1 MNQAKPDPRGQDGLE
16 PGAVEPGSAEAVEAT
31 PGARGSAGARP
42 GAVGPEPAERDAVAA
57 PAVEPPL
64 AVDAAGAEAALEK
77 VAAGTVEPGAVDSG
91 AVEAGDPRGDLRW
104 GNVAALVRDAARRWA
119 GREAVVDGRTRLD
132 YAQLGERVER
142 AAAACLAAGVEPGD
156 RVAVWAPNTADW
168 IVSAL
173 GAVTAGAV
181 LVPLNTRFKG
191 AEAAYVLQRSRA
203 RLLFV
208 TGTFLGT
215 SYVASLRRATTEA
228 PAPGT
233 PGTATGPGSVRASGT
248 HSGPGTPATG
258 PAGPTRPAAGAA
270 TGTGPVGTR
279 PRRGPL
285 PGLPDLEQVVVLA
298 DDAPADFRTW
308 KDFLA
313 GGDAVPASAVR
324 ARTDAIPPDAPSDI
338 IFTSGTTGSPK
349 GAVITHAQTLRCYAV
364 WSGLAGLREGDR
376 YLIVNP
382 FFHTFGYKA
391 GIIACLM
398 RGATM
403 VPQPVFDVDT
413 VLANIAAERISVLP
427 GPPTLHQSLLDHP
440 QREHHDLSAL
450 RLVVTGAAVVPLQ
463 LVERLRTELRIATV
477 LTAYGL
483 SEAGGIVTMCR
494 RGDPAEVVAAT
505 SGRAIPGTELRI
517 TGPDGSACPPGTPGE
532 VRVRGYH
539 VMRGYFEDP
548 EGTARTLTPDGWLRT
563 GDVGVLDAA
572 GNLRI
577 TDRIKDMFIVG
588 GFNAYPA
595 EIEQLL
601 GLHPDV
607 ADVAVVGIP
616 DPRLGEVGKAYAVR
630 RPGSTLTADDLIA
643 WSRREMANYKVPR
656 EVEFVPSLPRNA
668 SGKILKTRLRD
679 SRH

>member
-1 MNQAKPDPRGQDGLE
+1 M
-16 PGAVEPGSAEAVEAT
+16 
-31 PGARGSAGARP
+31 
-42 GAVGPEPAERDAVAA
+42 
-57 PAVEPPL
+57 
-64 AVDAAGAEAALEK
+64 
-77 VAAGTVEPGAVDSG
+77 
-91 AVEAGDPRGDLRW
+91 EAGDPRGDLRW

-132 YAQLGERVER
+132 YAQLGDRVER

-215 SYVASLRRATTEA
+215 SYVASLRRATTEP
-228 PAPGT
+228 PAP
-233 PGTATGPGSVRASGT
+233 TA
-248 HSGPGTPATG
+248 
-258 PAGPTRPAAGAA
+258 
-270 TGTGPVGTR
+270 R

-308 KDFLA
+308 KEFLA

-324 ARTDAIPPDAPSDI
+324 ARADAIPPDAPSDI

-364 WSGLAGLREGDR
+364 WSELAGLREGDR

-440 QREHHDLSAL
+440 QRDHHDLSAL

-463 LVERLRTELRIATV
+463 LVERLRAELRIATV

-494 RGDPAEVVAAT
+494 RGDPAEVIAAT

-517 TGPDGSACPPGTPGE
+517 TGPDGSACAPGTPGE

-548 EGTARTLTPDGWLRT
+548 EATARTLTPDGWLRT

-679 SRH
+679 SRR

>member
-1 MNQAKPDPRGQDGLE
+1 M
-16 PGAVEPGSAEAVEAT
+16 
-31 PGARGSAGARP
+31 
-42 GAVGPEPAERDAVAA
+42 
-57 PAVEPPL
+57 
-64 AVDAAGAEAALEK
+64 
-77 VAAGTVEPGAVDSG
+77 
-91 AVEAGDPRGDLRW
+91 RGDEEW
-104 GNVAALVRDAARRWA
+104 GSIPELVRAAARRY
-119 GREAVVDGRTRLD
+119 GNREAVVEGRTRIS
-132 YAQLGERVER
+132 YAELGDRVDR
-142 AAAACLAAGVEPGD
+142 AAAACIASGVEPGD
-156 RVAVWAPNTADW
+156 RVAVWAPNTLDW

-181 LVPLNTRFKG
+181 LIPLNTRFKG
-191 AEAAYVLQRSRA
+191 AEAAYILQRSRA
-203 RLLFV
+203 KLLFV

-215 SYVASLRRATTEA
+215 SYVASLRRAD
-228 PAPGT
+228 
-233 PGTATGPGSVRASGT
+233 V
-248 HSGPGTPATG
+248 
-258 PAGPTRPAAGAA
+258 
-270 TGTGPVGTR
+270 
-279 PRRGPL
+279 PL
-285 PGLPDLEQVVVLA
+285 PHLERVVVLA
-298 DDAPADFRTW
+298 DSAPDDYVTW

-313 GGDAVPASAVR
+313 AGEGVAPEAVR
-324 ARTDAIPPDAPSDI
+324 ARAAAIAPSAPSDI
-338 IFTSGTTGSPK
+338 IYTSGTTGRPK
-349 GAVITHAQTLRCYAV
+349 GAVITHAQTLRCYAI
-364 WSGLAGLREGDR
+364 WSELADLREGDR

-403 VPQPVFDVDT
+403 VPQPVFNVDT

-440 QREHHDLSAL
+440 ARDAHDLSAL

-463 LVERLRTELRIATV
+463 LVERLRAELGIATV

-483 SEAGGIVTMCR
+483 SEASGIVTMCR
-494 RGDPAEVVAAT
+494 RGDPARTIAST
-505 SGRAIPGTELRI
+505 SGRAIPGTEIRVLADA
-517 TGPDGSACPPGTPGE
+517 PDTPGE
-532 VRVRGYH
+532 VLVRGFN

-548 EGTARTLTPDGWLRT
+548 ETTAATITSDGWLHT
-563 GDVGVLDAA
+563 GDVGVLDED

-607 ADVAVVGIP
+607 ADVAVIGVP

-630 RPGSTLTADDLIA
+630 RPGATVTADDLIA

-656 EVEFVPSLPRNA
+656 AVEFVDELPRNA
-668 SGKILKTRLRD
+668 SGKVVKGELRG
-679 SRH
+679 RAR

>member
-1 MNQAKPDPRGQDGLE
+1 M
-16 PGAVEPGSAEAVEAT
+16 AEDE
-31 PGARGSAGARP
+31 
-42 GAVGPEPAERDAVAA
+42 
-57 PAVEPPL
+57 
-64 AVDAAGAEAALEK
+64 
-77 VAAGTVEPGAVDSG
+77 
-91 AVEAGDPRGDLRW
+91 RGDLRW
-104 GNVAALVRDAARRWA
+104 GSIPGLVRAAAEQYA
-119 GREAVVDGRTRLD
+119 GLEAVVDGRVRIR
-132 YAQLGERVER
+132 YEELGERVER

-156 RVAVWAPNTADW
+156 RVAVWAPNSLDW

-191 AEAAYVLQRSRA
+191 SEAAYVLRRSGA

-215 SYVASLRRATTEA
+215 SYVASLRRAAAE
-228 PAPGT
+228 
-233 PGTATGPGSVRASGT
+233 
-248 HSGPGTPATG
+248 GPGT
-258 PAGPTRPAAGAA
+258 
-270 TGTGPVGTR
+270 
-279 PRRGPL
+279 GPL
-285 PGLPDLEQVVVLA
+285 PGLPDLRDVVVFA
-298 DDAPADFRTW
+298 EDAPETFRTW
-308 KDFLA
+308 TEFLA
-313 GGDAVPASAVR
+313 DGADVPRAAVR
-324 ARTDAIPPDAPSDI
+324 VRADTIRPGDPSDI

-349 GAVITHAQTLRCYAV
+349 GAVITHAQTLRCYEV
-364 WSGLAGLREGDR
+364 WSELAGLREGDR

-398 RGATM
+398 RGAVM
-403 VPQPVFDVDT
+403 VPQPVFGVDT
-413 VLANIAAERISVLP
+413 VLANVAAERISVLP
-427 GPPTLHQSLLDHP
+427 GPPTLHQSVLDHP
-440 QREHHDLSAL
+440 TRDQHDLSAL

-463 LVERLRTELRIATV
+463 LVERLRAELKIATV

-505 SGRAIPGTELRI
+505 SGRAIPGTEVRV
-517 TGPDGSACPPGTPGE
+517 TGPAGEALPPGKPGE
-532 VRVRGYH
+532 VQVRGH
-539 VMRGYFEDP
+539 NVMRGYYEDP
-548 EGTARTLTPDGWLRT
+548 EETARTITPEGWLRT
-563 GDVGVLDAA
+563 GDIGVLDED

-601 GLHPDV
+601 GLHPDI

-630 RPGSTLTADDLIA
+630 RPGSTLTSDDLIA

-656 EVEFVPSLPRNA
+656 AVEFVTELPRNA
-668 SGKILKTRLRD
+668 SGKVLKTELRARRA
-679 SRH
+679 SLA

>member
-1 MNQAKPDPRGQDGLE
+1 MGGDGRE
-16 PGAVEPGSAEAVEAT
+16 DVRENV
-31 PGARGSAGARP
+31 
-42 GAVGPEPAERDAVAA
+42 
-57 PAVEPPL
+57 
-64 AVDAAGAEAALEK
+64 
-77 VAAGTVEPGAVDSG
+77 
-91 AVEAGDPRGDLRW
+91 RGDLRW
-104 GNVAALVRDAARRWA
+104 GSIAQLVRAAAARYA
-119 GREAVVDGRTRLD
+119 DREAVVDGRTRIS

-142 AAAACLAAGVEPGD
+142 AAAACIAAGTEPGD
-156 RVAVWAPNTADW
+156 RVAVWAPNTLEW

-173 GAVTAGAV
+173 GAVSAGAV

-191 AEAAYVLQRSRA
+191 AEAAYILERSRA

-215 SYVASLRRATTEA
+215 SYVASLRRAAAE
-228 PAPGT
+228 
-233 PGTATGPGSVRASGT
+233 
-248 HSGPGTPATG
+248 GPGT
-258 PAGPTRPAAGAA
+258 
-270 TGTGPVGTR
+270 
-279 PRRGPL
+279 GPL
-285 PGLPDLEQVVVLA
+285 PGLPHLEQVVVLA
-298 DDAPADFRTW
+298 DDAPDSFRTW

-313 GGDAVPASAVR
+313 GGDGVPAAAVR
-324 ARTDAIPPDAPSDI
+324 ERAEAIRPESPSDI

-349 GAVITHAQTLRCYAV
+349 GAVITHAQSLRCYDV
-364 WSGLAGLREGDR
+364 WSELAGLREGDR

-403 VPQPVFDVDT
+403 VPQSVFNVDT
-413 VLANIAAERISVLP
+413 VLANVAAERISVLP

-440 QREHHDLSAL
+440 QRDHHDLSAL
-450 RLVVTGAAVVPLQ
+450 RLVVTGAAVVPLR
-463 LVERLRTELRIATV
+463 LVERLRGELRIATV

-483 SEAGGIVTMCR
+483 SEASGIVTMCR
-494 RGDPAEVVAAT
+494 RGDPAETVSAT
-505 SGRAIPGTELRI
+505 SGRAIPETEVVILDAGGRPQPA
-517 TGPDGSACPPGTPGE
+517 GHAGE
-532 VRVRGYH
+532 IAVRGYH
-539 VMRGYFEDP
+539 VMQGYFEDP
-548 EGTARTLTPDGWLRT
+548 EETARTVTPEGWLHT
-563 GDVGVLDAA
+563 GDVGYMDEH

-601 GLHPDV
+601 GLHPDI
-607 ADVAVVGIP
+607 ADVAVIGIP

-656 EVEFVPSLPRNA
+656 AVEFVTELPRNA
-668 SGKILKTRLRD
+668 SGKILKRALRTG
-679 SRH
+679 

>member
-1 MNQAKPDPRGQDGLE
+1 M
-16 PGAVEPGSAEAVEAT
+16 
-31 PGARGSAGARP
+31 
-42 GAVGPEPAERDAVAA
+42 
-57 PAVEPPL
+57 
-64 AVDAAGAEAALEK
+64 
-77 VAAGTVEPGAVDSG
+77 
-91 AVEAGDPRGDLRW
+91 RGDEEW
-104 GNVAALVRDAARRWA
+104 GSIPGLVRTAARRY
-119 GREAVVDGRTRLD
+119 GDREAVAEGRTRIS
-132 YAQLGERVER
+132 YAELGDRVER
-142 AAAACLAAGVEPGD
+142 AAAACMASGVEPGD
-156 RVAVWAPNTADW
+156 RVAVWAPNTLDW

-191 AEAAYVLQRSRA
+191 TEAAYILQRSRA
-203 RLLFV
+203 KLLFI

-215 SYVASLRRATTEA
+215 SYVASLRRSE
-228 PAPGT
+228 
-233 PGTATGPGSVRASGT
+233 VE
-248 HSGPGTPATG
+248 
-258 PAGPTRPAAGAA
+258 
-270 TGTGPVGTR
+270 
-279 PRRGPL
+279 L
-285 PGLPDLEQVVVLA
+285 PHLERVVVLA
-298 DDAPADFRTW
+298 DAAPESYVTW

-313 GGDAVPASAVR
+313 TGERISPAEVR
-324 ARTDAIPPDAPSDI
+324 ARADAIAPSSPSDI
-338 IFTSGTTGSPK
+338 IYTSGTTGRPR
-349 GAVITHAQTLRCYAV
+349 GAVITHAQTLRCYAI
-364 WSGLAGLREGDR
+364 WSELAGLREGDR

-403 VPQPVFDVDT
+403 VPQPVFNVDT

-440 QREHHDLSAL
+440 ARATHDLSAL

-463 LVERLRTELRIATV
+463 LVERLRTELGIATV

-483 SEAGGIVTMCR
+483 SEASGIVTMCR
-494 RGDPAEVVAAT
+494 RGDRPDVISST
-505 SGRAIPGTELRI
+505 SGRAIPGTEVRVL
-517 TGPDGSACPPGTPGE
+517 AVPGTPGE
-532 VRVRGYH
+532 VLVRGFN

-548 EGTARTLTPDGWLRT
+548 DTTATTITPDGWLRT
-563 GDVGVLDAA
+563 GDIGILDEA

-607 ADVAVVGIP
+607 ADVAVIGIP

-630 RPGSTLTADDLIA
+630 RPGATLTADDLIA

-656 EVEFVPSLPRNA
+656 AVEFVGELPRNA
-668 SGKILKTRLRD
+668 SGKVVKGELRE
-679 SRH
+679 RERG

>member
-1 MNQAKPDPRGQDGLE
+1 MH
-16 PGAVEPGSAEAVEAT
+16 
-31 PGARGSAGARP
+31 
-42 GAVGPEPAERDAVAA
+42 
-57 PAVEPPL
+57 
-64 AVDAAGAEAALEK
+64 
-77 VAAGTVEPGAVDSG
+77 
-91 AVEAGDPRGDLRW
+91 GDPEMRGDLEW
-104 GNVAALVRDAARRWA
+104 GTVPELVRAAARRY
-119 GREAVVDGRTRLD
+119 GEREAVVEGRTRIS
-132 YAQLGERVER
+132 YAELGERVEH
-142 AAAACLAAGVEPGD
+142 AAAACMANGVQPGD
-156 RVAVWAPNTADW
+156 RVAVWAPNTLDW

-191 AEAAYVLQRSRA
+191 TEAAYVLARSRA
-203 RLLFV
+203 KLLFV

-215 SYVASLRRATTEA
+215 SYVASLRRATAE
-228 PAPGT
+228 
-233 PGTATGPGSVRASGT
+233 
-248 HSGPGTPATG
+248 
-258 PAGPTRPAAGAA
+258 
-270 TGTGPVGTR
+270 GTGA
-279 PRRGPL
+279 GPL
-285 PGLPDLEQVVVLA
+285 PGLPHLEQVVVLA
-298 DDAPADFRTW
+298 DDAPQNFRTW

-313 GGDAVPASAVR
+313 SGAEVSAAEVAERAGAVDASS
-324 ARTDAIPPDAPSDI
+324 PSDI
-338 IFTSGTTGSPK
+338 IFTSGTTGRPK
-349 GAVITHAQTLRCYAV
+349 GAVITHAQTLRCYDV
-364 WSGLAGLREGDR
+364 WSELAGLREGDR

-403 VPQPVFDVDT
+403 VPQPVFNVDT

-440 QREHHDLSAL
+440 ARAQHDLSAL

-463 LVERLRTELRIATV
+463 LVERLRQELHIGTV

-483 SEAGGIVTMCR
+483 SEASGIVTMCR
-494 RGDPAEVVAAT
+494 RGDTAEVIAET
-505 SGRAIPGTELRI
+505 SGRAIPDTEVRVVSPAGDPLPAGR
-517 TGPDGSACPPGTPGE
+517 PGE
-532 VRVRGYH
+532 VLVRGH
-539 VMRGYFEDP
+539 NVMSGYFEDP
-548 EGTARTLTPDGWLRT
+548 QETKKSITPDGWLRT

-607 ADVAVVGIP
+607 ADVAVVGVP
-616 DPRLGEVGKAYAVR
+616 DSRLGEVGKAYVVR
-630 RPGSTLTADDLIA
+630 RPGAVATADDLIA

-656 EVEFVPSLPRNA
+656 AVEFVSALPRNA
-668 SGKILKTRLRD
+668 SGKVVKRELRG
-679 SRH
+679 R